1 MRAVSML
8 AFCSGYTRSLMKS
21 IKIIKK
27 IKLRAIINFD
37 KKQTK
42 QVRRRNELHEQ
53 LKPAAVQQQVTIAM
67 GKNGKSKWKYIKT
80 VNRKSKLI
88 YYNLWSVE
96 PKIIAMRYAPRRQ
109 LIRVERVICLLTPR
123 IDYVYTHTR
132 THTEKC

>member
-8 AFCSGYTRSLMKS
+8 AFCSGHARSLMKS

-42 QVRRRNELHEQ
+42 QVKRGNELHEQ
-53 LKPAAVQQQVTIAM
+53 LKPAATSNNSD
-67 GKNGKSKWKYIKT
+67 GKNGKYIKT
-80 VNRKSKLI
+80 VNRKSKLN
-88 YYNLWSVE
+88 YYNFWSVE